1 MLELALFYL
10 VGRCWMF
17 VASGPQF
24 RALADRSAAHFLFSS
39 LPAVTRSLT
48 FSHSTH
54 HRAPAAARLPL
65 VVVIAGI
72 GLGLGGLL
80 VAGPAQA
87 QSRAT
92 PTRLAPL
99 MIDPALLGGAPVA
112 PASATSPAALGG
124 LGSGAKTVG
133 KKTKAVGS
141 GSREMA
147 PTAPATTSEPAAS
160 AVNEPSTGRTVT
172 ARSQPE
178 SAANPAANP
187 ANEPTPAPQPSAPSE
202 PAAPRVP
209 TTPAAPTE
217 PVPARAQTTE
227 STITPRDRKDE
238 PLAAN
243 DVATP
248 VDPQPM
254 PQALPR
260 EQTELLA
267 DAITGRN
274 DLELTA
280 TGNAE
285 LRRDGAILNADRMV
299 YNIVEDSV
307 DAQGNVLYRDPRQ
320 GTTMTGSEASM
331 VVAARTGYIDNVNY
345 EIRQQKRVTQPNQG
359 PWTFNAPPVGNQPG
373 STAQQVASSP
383 NAVPSYG
390 VAASAT
396 MTQQPGVSSIA
407 APATAETVPVDSP
420 NANITG
426 VEGHVQ
432 LPGQT
437 PLAKV
442 IETVSHGQASRIYL
456 EGEGRYKAEDATYTT
471 CPAGDSGWY
480 LRASTYHADYEQNS
494 GNVSNSLLYFQN
506 VPFFYTPYAF
516 FPLDKNRHSGFLA
529 PSFGSSKLN
538 GFQAA
543 IPYYFNLAPNY
554 DATVTPMIYGK
565 RGTSLNTDLRYLGNE
580 GKTFAPTFNGRDAFN
595 YLPNDRL
602 LNRDRW
608 SYLSQHQQNFG
619 SVVPGLTGAWDL
631 QGVSDSYY
639 FTDLN
644 SSLAA
649 MSQSYL
655 PRTGRVNYAAPSWNA
670 SVVAQGYQ
678 TLNFNPSAQ
687 VATPYQ
693 MLPQVNFA
701 MNRSLLGAA
710 GFSNVRLND
719 QDELE
724 VIQSTGMFDQPARLD
739 GIMTA
744 NSTYFTNPG
753 CPTTTTSSGCP
764 QPFVSGNRLWAYP
777 QFATSWQSP
786 GVYITPKV
794 GVHYTQYNTNAG
806 LGTNSG
812 AGYTPMDSMTTSRT
826 LPIMS
831 LDTGMVFDRKTNY
844 FGRNLNQTLEPRLY
858 YLYVPYRNQTNLPL
872 FDTGQADVSY
882 AQMFSENIFTGWD
895 RISNANQ
902 VTAAVS
908 SRYSLEK
915 TGQQLMGFSLG
926 QRIFFQPQ
934 QVNLYSYNTANS
946 SYGSND
952 YFAQA
957 NGMVAPYTS
966 ITGYAQVSPYP
977 QYNASSNNPTKVN
990 RINRASIGARFQPS
1004 RENVLNY
1011 TYRYQNQD
1019 YIPGAATSGMNSS
1032 AVMQND
1038 INGAWKIWGPWRAV
1052 GRYTYSAVQSTQIES
1067 LAGLEYDAACWA
1079 LRAVYHRA
1087 MTYSSTQMPFLNTSV
1102 FVQLELK
1109 GMGSVGSS
1117 PLQVLRR
1124 NIPNYSRVSDAAFMA
1139 PLSDPYY

>member
-1 MLELALFYL
+1 MLGFRLPNLLLCCLFVSSALIPSDPHF
-10 VGRCWMF
+10 
-17 VASGPQF
+17 
-24 RALADRSAAHFLFSS
+24 DRT
-39 LPAVTRSLT
+39 PAV
-48 FSHSTH
+48 
-54 HRAPAAARLPL
+54 ARLPL
-65 VVVIAGI
+65 VVLLA
-72 GLGLGGLL
+72 GLGLGLA
-80 VAGPAQA
+80 VAEPAQA
-87 QSRAT
+87 QSSAT
-92 PTRLAPL
+92 PVRLAPL
-99 MIDPALLGGAPVA
+99 MVDPALLGGAPVA
-112 PASATSPAALGG
+112 STPSAAALGG
-124 LGSGAKTVG
+124 LGAKSMAKKVKTAQPVTNTPTVN
-133 KKTKAVGS
+133 AI
-141 GSREMA
+141 
-147 PTAPATTSEPAAS
+147 SEPVSAPSNTAAAEPVEPAPR
-160 AVNEPSTGRTVT
+160 AVA

-178 SAANPAANP
+178 PVTP
-187 ANEPTPAPQPSAPSE
+187 VPEPTPASTPAPAPVAPNVPSAP
-202 PAAPRVP
+202 V
-209 TTPAAPTE
+209 APTE
-217 PVPARAQTTE
+217 PVPARVQVAE
-227 STITPRDRKDE
+227 STATNRDRKDA

-243 DVATP
+243 DTVKP
-248 VDPQPM
+248 VEPKPM
-254 PQALPR
+254 PQALPK

-299 YNIVEDSV
+299 YNIVEDNV
-307 DAQGNVLYRDPRQ
+307 DAQGNVIYRDPGQ
-320 GTTMTGSEASM
+320 GTTMLGSDANM
-331 VVAARTGYIDNVNY
+331 VVAARSGYIDNVNY
-345 EIRQQKRVTQPNQG
+345 EIRQQKRVTQVPQG
-359 PWTFNAPPVGNQPG
+359 PWTFNAPPVGNLGGGG

-383 NAVPSYG
+383 NARPSYG

-396 MTQQPGVSSIA
+396 MTQQPGVSQIA

-420 NANITG
+420 DTNITG
-426 VEGHVQ
+426 AEGPVL
-432 LPGQT
+432 LPGQA

-456 EGEGRYKAEDATYTT
+456 QGEGRYKAEDATYTT

-516 FPLDKNRHSGFLA
+516 FPLDKGRHSGFLA
-529 PSFGSSKLN
+529 PSFGSSQLN
-538 GFQAA
+538 GFQASV
-543 IPYYFNLAPNY
+543 PYYFNLAPNY
-554 DATVTPMIYGK
+554 DATFTPMVYGK
-565 RGTSLNTDLRYLGNE
+565 RGVSLNTDTRYIGNE
-580 GKTFAPTFNGRDAFN
+580 GKSFVPTFSGRDAFN
-595 YLPNDRL
+595 YLPNDTMA
-602 LNRDRW
+602 NRNRW
-608 SYLSQHQQNFG
+608 SFLSQHQQNFG
-619 SVVPGLTGAWDL
+619 SVIPGLTGAWDL

-644 SSLAA
+644 NSLAA

-655 PRTGRVNYAAPSWNA
+655 PRTGRLNYAAPTWNA
-670 SVVAQGYQ
+670 SIVAQGYQ
-678 TLNFNPSAQ
+678 TLNFNPNAP

-693 MLPQVNFA
+693 LLPQVNFA

-719 QDELE
+719 LDELE
-724 VIQSTGMFDQPARLD
+724 VVQSSSMFDQPARLD
-739 GIMTA
+739 ALLSA
-744 NSTYFTNPG
+744 NNSYFTNQ
-753 CPTTTTSSGCP
+753 TSSYV
-764 QPFVSGNRLWAYP
+764 QGNRFWAYP

-786 GVYITPKV
+786 GVFVTPKV

-806 LGTNSG
+806 QLTTSG
-812 AGYTPMDSMTTSRT
+812 AADGTTPVGSNAVSRT
-826 LPIMS
+826 LPILS
-831 LDTGMVFDRKTNY
+831 LDTGMVFDRKTDY
-844 FGRNLNQTLEPRLY
+844 FGRSLNQTLEPRLY
-858 YLYVPYRNQTNLPL
+858 YLYVPYRSQTNMPL
-872 FDTGQADVSY
+872 FDTGVADVSY
-882 AQMFSENIFTGWD
+882 AQMFSENMFTGWD

-902 VTAAVS
+902 VTAAVT
-908 SRYSLEK
+908 SRYSMEK
-915 TGQQLMGFSLG
+915 TGQQLMSFSLG
-926 QRIFFQPQ
+926 QRVFFQPQ
-934 QVNLYSYNTANS
+934 QVNLYTSQSTS

-952 YFAQA
+952 YFGQA
-957 NGMVAPYTS
+957 SGMVAPYTS
-966 ITGYAQVSPYP
+966 INGFAQVSPYA
-977 QYNASSNNPTKVN
+977 QSNASSNNPTKIN

-1004 RENVLNY
+1004 RENILNY

-1019 YIPGAATSGMNSS
+1019 YIPGGATSGPAAT

-1087 MTYSSTQMPFLNTSV
+1087 MTYSSTQTPFLNTSV

-1117 PLQVLRR
+1117 PLNVLRR

>member
-1 MLELALFYL
+1 MSCALI
-10 VGRCWMF
+10 
-17 VASGPQF
+17 
-24 RALADRSAAHFLFSS
+24 SS
-39 LPAVTRSLT
+39 NLPPD
-48 FSHSTH
+48 
-54 HRAPAAARLPL
+54 RAPAVARLPL
-65 VVVIAGI
+65 VVLLA
-72 GLGLGGLL
+72 GLGLAS
-80 VAGPAQA
+80 AGVVQA
-87 QSRAT
+87 QSTAM

-99 MIDPALLGGAPVA
+99 MIDPALLGGAPAA
-112 PASATSPAALGG
+112 PSSSAAALGG
-124 LGSGAKTVG
+124 MSAKSVAKNAKAAQSVT
-133 KKTKAVGS
+133 KTPTAKAISESTPTPSNTASVEPDAPAPRAVAARNQPEPVAS
-141 GSREMA
+141 SAPEPVPAPAVPNEPVAPQVPSAPAA
-147 PTAPATTSEPAAS
+147 PTTPLPARAQAVEPAAS
-160 AVNEPSTGRTVT
+160 S
-172 ARSQPE
+172 
-178 SAANPAANP
+178 
-187 ANEPTPAPQPSAPSE
+187 
-202 PAAPRVP
+202 
-209 TTPAAPTE
+209 
-217 PVPARAQTTE
+217 
-227 STITPRDRKDE
+227 RDRKDS

-248 VDPQPM
+248 AEPKPM
-254 PQALPR
+254 PQALPK

-267 DAITGRN
+267 DVITGRN

-280 TGNAE
+280 TGHAE

-299 YNIVEDSV
+299 YNIVEDNV
-307 DAQGNVLYRDPRQ
+307 DAQGNVVYRDPHQ
-320 GTTMTGSEASM
+320 GTTMAGSDANM
-331 VVAARTGYIDNVNY
+331 VVAARSGYIDNVNY

-359 PWTFNAPPVGNQPG
+359 AWTFNAPPVGNQPG

-396 MTQQPGVSSIA
+396 VTQQPGVSQIA
-407 APATAETVPVDSP
+407 APTTADTVPVDSS
-420 NANITG
+420 NTNTAG
-426 VEGHVQ
+426 VEGNVQ
-432 LPGQT
+432 LPGQA

-442 IETVSHGQASRIYL
+442 IETISHGQASRIYL

-516 FPLDKNRHSGFLA
+516 FPLDKGRHSGFLA

-543 IPYYFNLAPNY
+543 VPYYFNLAPNY

-565 RGTSLNTDLRYLGNE
+565 RGTSLNTDVRYLGNE
-580 GKTFAPTFNGRDAFN
+580 GKSFAPTFNGRDAFN
-595 YLPNDRL
+595 FLPNDRL

-655 PRTGRVNYAAPSWNA
+655 PRSGRVNYAAPTWNA

-678 TLNFNPSAQ
+678 TLNFNPSAS
-687 VATPYQ
+687 VSTPYQ
-693 MLPQVNFA
+693 MLPQVNFS

-724 VIQSTGMFDQPARLD
+724 VIKSNGMFDQPARLD

-744 NSTYFTNPG
+744 SSTYFTNPG
-753 CPTTTTSSGCP
+753 CPTTTTSSGCA

-777 QFATSWQSP
+777 QIATSWQIP
-786 GVYITPKV
+786 GVFVTPKL

-806 LGTNSG
+806 LMTNSG
-812 AGYTPMDSMTTSRT
+812 STTGYSSMNDLTASRT

-831 LDTGMVFDRKTNY
+831 LDTGMVFDRKTQY

-872 FDTGQADVSY
+872 FDTGMADVSY

-934 QVNLYSYNTANS
+934 QVNLYSYNTSNN

-966 ITGYAQVSPYP
+966 INGYAQVSPYA
-977 QYNASSNNPTKVN
+977 QNNAASNNPNKIN

-1019 YIPGAATSGMNSS
+1019 YIPGAATSGMSAS

-1087 MTYSSTQMPFLNTSV
+1087 MTYSSTQTPFLNTSV

-1109 GMGSVGSS
+1109 GLGSVGSS

-1124 NIPNYSRVSDAAFMA
+1124 NIPNYTRVSDAAFMA